1 MLTDITMPL
10 CKSYLILFEEVR
22 VASLGL
28 SRYARNLSLKL
39 NFQNKDMCSIQNFT
53 NGIIKLNCKVIKAY
67 TPF

>member
-28 SRYARNLSLKL
+28 SRYARNLSL
-39 NFQNKDMCSIQNFT
+39 S
-53 NGIIKLNCKVIKAY
+53 
-67 TPF
+67 